1 MKTQNISFRFLSILF
16 LLFFIGKNL
25 QAQVDKTT
33 PTDGMNNQKM
43 DAIFKSEVDEID
55 GTLGNWQML
64 YGESVLL
71 VLTDEKK

>member
-43 DAIFKSEVDEID
+43 DTIFKSEVDEID